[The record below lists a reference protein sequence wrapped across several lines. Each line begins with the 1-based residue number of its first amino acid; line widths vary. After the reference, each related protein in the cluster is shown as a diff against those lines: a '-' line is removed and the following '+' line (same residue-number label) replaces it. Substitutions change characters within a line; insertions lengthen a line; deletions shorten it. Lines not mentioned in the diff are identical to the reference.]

1 MNLDSTD
8 KKIINELQLSGR
20 KSASNIAEK
29 IKVSVPT
36 VTERI
41 RKLQDS
47 GVILGFQAIIS
58 PSSVGLDISAIIT
71 VVSGSSKNYKEVTS
85 EAKKMPEITQC
96 FSTTGAGS
104 HKLIVTTKNSTS
116 LEELLRKIQAWP
128 GVIRTET
135 QIILSSYKK
144 RSTVPI

>member
-1 MNLDSTD
+1 MNLDDTD

-20 KSASNIAEK
+20 ESASNIAEK

-71 VVSGSSKNYKEVTS
+71 VISGSSKNYKD
-85 EAKKMPEITQC
+85 
-96 FSTTGAGS
+96 
-104 HKLIVTTKNSTS
+104 
-116 LEELLRKIQAWP
+116 EL
-128 GVIRTET
+128 TN
-135 QIILSSYKK
+135 
-144 RSTVPI
+144 